1 MPRPFFQSRHRVPD
15 FTVDAAAAGASLPD
29 ALAMRWP
36 SVHRV
41 ALRQLVEAGRVRV
54 NGMEPQLRRA
64 LREGDYVAVDA
75 EIDALPVFRAPTP
88 TLTVLA
94 ENEWIVVVDKP
105 AGTPTIPDR
114 SGKQLGVHGELAA
127 LRPEADLRIVHR
139 LDRDTSGCLLL
150 GKGIDAARHL
160 DEAFRDRR
168 VGKCYL
174 ALVHGVVA
182 GETRTVTNWLGPD
195 RKRPG
200 KVVVTKPGARGA
212 RDAETTFEVVERF
225 ARYTLVRCRPRTGRG
240 HQIRVHLAHVHHPI
254 VGDRDYGGGDGLHLS
269 DLKPGYKGP
278 PGRPEAPL
286 LARTFLHAE
295 ELTVPMPDGST
306 TTVRAPLPADL
317 DLTLRKLRHF
327 AAKES

>member
-212 RDAETTFEVVERF
+212 RDA
-225 ARYTLVRCRPRTGRG
+225 AGGP
-240 HQIRVHLAHVHHPI
+240 AA
-254 VGDRDYGGGDGLHLS
+254 GGGG
-269 DLKPGYKGP
+269 GAEVRVRAG
-278 PGRPEAPL
+278 EVAPS
-286 LARTFLHAE
+286 
-295 ELTVPMPDGST
+295 P
-306 TTVRAPLPADL
+306 VRAPTGAPAAGRSRPSGSSPRSSRATRSL
-317 DLTLRKLRHF
+317 SSRRGRARRGTRG
-327 AAKES
+327 